1 MSFRTRLFLAF
12 LAAVLLPLA
21 LLAYGVRRE
30 MTTRLIAEYE
40 RRAASLVSVIRD
52 DLEAESRRVAGHLAT
67 VASELG
73 SDSRFR
79 LAAVQ
84 GAESDRRWLLDYAG
98 EAMRV
103 SGLAM
108 LQIQDSAGRIISSG
122 HFRNAYDRLEPRLPR
137 VLAAAPNGVA
147 LVRTRTAE
155 TTFLVLASVDSF
167 SVGGR
172 NFSVIGGAAVD
183 SSLLSRLA
191 RDPDLHV
198 MLVPAY
204 AAVGRYAG
212 NQLRGS
218 RPPAERVVSTF
229 ALPYVDVSGDSASA
243 TSAADSVQ
251 VAIVQRLTAL
261 ESLRQSVD
269 LWFLAAVVA
278 TAALAVLLAGWLA
291 SRVSRPLSELA
302 RKTAE
307 INLDRLDQDFA
318 TDRSDEIGALA
329 RLLGAMTARLRQ
341 GAARLRDAERR
352 ATVADVARQVNHDIK
367 NGLAPIRHVL
377 RHLQQVAESAPAQLP
392 AVFAERQ
399 GTLASSVAYLETLAQ
414 NYARLSP
421 RLDREPCDVNAVVQ
435 QVIRNVQAGPAQL
448 QLRLSEQLPEVRA
461 DAVVL
466 RRILENL
473 VGNAV
478 ESLESRAGSVT
489 ISTDRGP
496 VRAPG
501 EAGGANGAGP
511 AVRITVSDTGR
522 GMTRDEMDHA
532 FDDFYTTKAH
542 GTGLGLSVVRRL
554 VMDLHGTLRVETEPG
569 VGSRFTVELPAGGA
583 SS

>member
-1 MSFRTRLFLAF
+1 MSFRARLFLAF

-21 LLAYGVRRE
+21 LLAYGVHRE

-40 RRAASLVSVIRD
+40 RRAAALVSVIRD

-67 VASELG
+67 VASELR

-79 LAAVQ
+79 LAAVR

-167 SVGGR
+167 GVGGR
-172 NFSVIGGAAVD
+172 RFSVVGGAAVD

-191 RDPDLHV
+191 RDPDLRV
-198 MLVPAY
+198 MLVSSD
-204 AAVGRYAG
+204 AAS
-212 NQLRGS
+212 QLRES
-218 RPPAERVVSTF
+218 RSPAERVVSTLT
-229 ALPYVDVSGDSASA
+229 LPYVDASADSASA

-261 ESLRQSVD
+261 ESLRRSVD

-307 INLDRLDQDFA
+307 IDLDRLDQDFA

-329 RLLGAMTARLRQ
+329 RLLGAMTERLRQ
-341 GAARLRDAERR
+341 GATRLRDAERR
-352 ATVADVARQVNHDIK
+352 ATVADIARQVNHDIK

-421 RLDREPCDVNAVVQ
+421 RLDREPCDVNVVVQ
-435 QVIRNVQAGPAQL
+435 QVIRNVPAGPAQL
-448 QLRLSEQLPEVRA
+448 ELRLSEQLPEVRA

-489 ISTDRGP
+489 VSTDRGP
-496 VRAPG
+496 TRAPG
-501 EAGGANGAGP
+501 EAGGSNGAGA

-532 FDDFYTTKAH
+532 FDDFYTTKEH

-569 VGSRFTVELPAGGA
+569 VGSRFTVELPAGPP